1 MGVTVSH
8 SVLLKVQKHI
18 GGHFNQELIDAVKEG
33 KRFRLVGDNVN
44 FQLTASHQR
53 QGQSKHMEHWFAS
66 AAIIQSGDF
75 HTLPNIAP
83 QVPLMQLSADFFFT
97 AATGLGCDPA

>member
-1 MGVTVSH
+1 M
-8 SVLLKVQKHI
+8 
-18 GGHFNQELIDAVKEG
+18 GHFNQELIDAVNEG
-33 KRFRLVGDNVN
+33 KRFRLLVN
-44 FQLTASHQR
+44 FQLTANHQR

-75 HTLPNIAP
+75 HTLPNFAL
-83 QVPLMQLSADFFFT
+83 QVPLMQLSANFFT

>member
-8 SVLLKVQKHI
+8 SLLLKVQKHI
-18 GGHFNQELIDAVKEG
+18 GGHFNQELIDAVNEG
-33 KRFRLVGDNVN
+33 KRFRLLVN
-44 FQLTASHQR
+44 FKLTANHQR

-75 HTLPNIAP
+75 HTLPNFAL
-83 QVPLMQLSADFFFT
+83 QVPLMQLSANFFT